1 MSNTGRACL
10 GVTTLIGGTLLLI
23 APLDAAASSGADA
36 TAAAAPT
43 DAATASPTST
53 TDVPASSAVA
63 TSTSSPGAQP
73 VGTNPAN
80 PRIFTVG
87 DIEIPP
93 GEPGQL
99 SVVLAG
105 RLNDSGYLPIVVR
118 NNRDDTVYDINI
130 VLRGSDASGAEVTVA
145 DYFIPTAGVS
155 PGGWTFGQNGVAAP
169 GLEEATN
176 IQLQFSAS
184 AEPGDFVGLDVAAAE
199 LQGDAIVGTVVNDSG
214 VVLGNFNMVSVAC
227 FDGTLV
233 TAYEMATAEPLRGQ
247 LGLGESAHFGTTS
260 PIDPTTC
267 TSFAVY
273 AVGLPAS

>member
-1 MSNTGRACL
+1 MSNTGRTCL

-36 TAAAAPT
+36 NA
-43 DAATASPTST
+43 
-53 TDVPASSAVA
+53 AVA

-80 PRIFTVG
+80 PRIFTVS
-87 DIEIPP
+87 DIEVPP

-105 RLNDSGYLPIVVR
+105 RLSVSGYL
-118 NNRDDTVYDINI
+118 
-130 VLRGSDASGAEVTVA
+130 
-145 DYFIPTAGVS
+145 PTAGVS

-176 IQLQFSAS
+176 IQLQFSA
-184 AEPGDFVGLDVAAAE
+184 ATEPGDFVGLDVAAAE

-214 VVLGNFNMVSVAC
+214 VALGDFNMVSVAC

-233 TAYEMATAEPLRGQ
+233 TAYEMAMAEPLRGQ

-267 TSFAVY
+267 ASFAVY